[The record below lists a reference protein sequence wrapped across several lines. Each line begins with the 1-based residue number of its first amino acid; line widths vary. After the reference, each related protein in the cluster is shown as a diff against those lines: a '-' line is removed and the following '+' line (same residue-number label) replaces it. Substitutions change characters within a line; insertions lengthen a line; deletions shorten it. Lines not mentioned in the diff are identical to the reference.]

1 MNEITNKENQQQF
14 VIVNNELLNDLLQEI
29 KELKDEVQELK
40 EKSSVN
46 NSKILTREETSKYFK
61 VSIKTIDLWARDK
74 IIIPHKVG
82 NKVYYRFDEL
92 QATFSRKEI
101 NKSFTE

>member
-14 VIVNNELLNDLLQEI
+14 VIVNNELLNELLQEI

-46 NSKILTREETSKYFK
+46 NLNLLTREETSKLFK
-61 VSIKTIDLWARDK
+61 VTIKTIDLWAKSK
-74 IIIPHKVG
+74 ILIPHKVG
-82 NKVYYRFDEL
+82 KLIYYKYDEL
-92 QATFSRKEI
+92 KDVIDRKGI
-101 NKSFTE
+101 NRKCL

>member
-1 MNEITNKENQQQF
+1 MKKLNEEQQQF
-14 VIVNNELLNDLLQEI
+14 IFVDREELNNLRQKLKELEESI
-29 KELKDEVQELK
+29 KEVKKQYA
-40 EKSSVN
+40 S
-46 NSKILTREETSKYFK
+46 SKILTREETSKYFK